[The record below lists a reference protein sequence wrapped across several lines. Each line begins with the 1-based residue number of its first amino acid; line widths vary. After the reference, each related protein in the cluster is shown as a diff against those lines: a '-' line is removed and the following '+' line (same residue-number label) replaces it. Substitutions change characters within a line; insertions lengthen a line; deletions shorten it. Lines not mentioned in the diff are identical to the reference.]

1 VYYPRSKKMI
11 KRNYGVME
19 YNNDVSKVT
28 VVSVFLAY
36 DSVENARRM
45 KLIFDHACKEE
56 SGQLMFDL
64 RLWRLDILQCTE
76 CWDQALADLADADL
90 FSMSFN
96 RESASMF
103 SMELTCLV
111 EEWFNREGK
120 NNSVLLVS
128 PDGACGHSE
137 FVAVLQDLGQRCDLD
152 FSSSSDHSDQLHE
165 YFLYPVVPSINPS
178 SNLLC

>member
-1 VYYPRSKKMI
+1 MI
-11 KRNYGVME
+11 KKNRGAME
-19 YNNDVSKVT
+19 YNNDASKVT
-28 VVSVFLAY
+28 VVTVFLAY
-36 DSVENARRM
+36 DRVETARRI
-45 KLIFDHACKEE
+45 KLIFDHAHED
-56 SGQLMFDL
+56 SGGLLIFDL
-64 RLWRLDILQCTE
+64 RLWRLDILQYAE

-137 FVAVLQDLGQRCDLD
+137 FVAVLQDLGQRCDLE

-178 SNLLC
+178 SNLLY

>member
-1 VYYPRSKKMI
+1 MKKIYKYLLM
-11 KRNYGVME
+11 
-19 YNNDVSKVT
+19 T
-28 VVSVFLAY
+28 VVASSTMFYSCETLEMEDLA
-36 DSVENARRM
+36 SPNS
-45 KLIFDHACKEE
+45 L
-56 SGQLMFDL
+56 S
-64 RLWRLDILQCTE
+64 
-76 CWDQALADLADADL
+76 ADLADADL

-111 EEWFNREGK
+111 EEWFNREGE

-178 SNLLC
+178 SNLLY